1 MAIPAAAEK
10 AATVLAKE
18 GFVRIYTQLRGH
30 FAATVDDL
38 AEGSVVCQDLS
49 LNGAFEH
56 SGLNGTFEHSGIHV
70 GGYKV
75 VSLDGSGEIKE
86 EGTRAFLDGGY
97 NRFIWVSCR
106 GGAAVGKPSAAK
118 RAREMVGQ
126 TREYNPV
133 LDNCHQFTSGCLTGD
148 FESADNAF
156 TFLKMT
162 VERVLGADNWRVW
175 DRDGAIQRMCEG
187 AIREISRDRHRL
199 QKLIAA
205 DFDERKKLLGA
216 SFDRLA
222 TSYAIKDV
230 NGFLD
235 GLAAIANAYGGK
247 LPWQD
252 FESFDAWMLD
262 DDAALKL

>member
-10 AATVLAKE
+10 AASVLAEE
-18 GFVRIYTQLRGH
+18 GSVRIYTQLRGH

-49 LNGAFEH
+49 LDGAFEH

-106 GGAAVGKPSAAK
+106 GGAAVGKPWAAK

-148 FESADNAF
+148 FERADNAF

-162 VERVLGADNWRVW
+162 AKRVLGLDNWRVW
-175 DRDGAIQRMCEG
+175 DRDGAIQRLCAE
-187 AIREISRDRHRL
+187 AIREISRDRRRL

-205 DFDERKKLLGA
+205 DFDERKRLLGT

-252 FESFDAWMLD
+252 FESFDDWMLD
-262 DDAALKL
+262 DGTALKL

>member
-1 MAIPAAAEK
+1 MAIPAAAAE
-10 AATVLAKE
+10 AASVLAKE
-18 GFVRIYTQLRGH
+18 GLVRISTQLRGH

-56 SGLNGTFEHSGIHV
+56 SGLNGTFEHSGVHV

-75 VSLDGSGEIKE
+75 VSLSGSGEIKE
-86 EGTRAFLDGGY
+86 EGTRAFSAGGY

-106 GGAAVGKPSAAK
+106 GGAAVGKPSVAK
-118 RAREMVGQ
+118 RARKMVGQ
-126 TREYNPV
+126 TREYNPAWN
-133 LDNCHQFTSGCLTGD
+133 NCHRFTSECLTGT
-148 FESADNAF
+148 FENTDNLF
-156 TFLKMT
+156 TSLKIT

-175 DRDGAIQRMCEG
+175 DRDSAIQRMCVE

-205 DFDERKKLLGA
+205 DFDERKRLLGA

-262 DDAALKL
+262 DDAALKM

>member
-10 AATVLAKE
+10 AASVLAEE
-18 GFVRIYTQLRGH
+18 GSVRIYTQLRGH

-86 EGTRAFLDGGY
+86 ESTRAFLDGGY

-106 GGAAVGKPSAAK
+106 GGAAVGKPSVAK
-118 RAREMVGQ
+118 RAREMVGR
-126 TREYNPV
+126 TREYNF
-133 LDNCHQFTSGCLTGD
+133 LSDNCHQFTSGCLTGD

-162 VERVLGADNWRVW
+162 VEGVLGADNWRVW
-175 DRDGAIQRMCEG
+175 DRDGAIQRLCAE

-216 SFDRLA
+216 SFDRLS